1 MFAEIASCSL
11 AMQVKQ
17 QMLGSTGV
25 ELRTSLKAEC
35 DYSAKPRVDEST
47 GFVCG
52 SLIDL
57 LTCDHLHEEE
67 LDGEKTLL
75 SRVLKHW
82 VILLLILEDARAMN
96 ERP

>member
-1 MFAEIASCSL
+1 
-11 AMQVKQ
+11 
-17 QMLGSTGV
+17 MLGSTGV

-35 DYSAKPRVDEST
+35 DHSAKPRVDELT
-47 GFVCG
+47 GFVDG

-57 LTCDHLHEEE
+57 QTCDHLHEEE
-67 LDGEKTLL
+67 LNGVKILL

-82 VILLLILEDARAMN
+82 VDLLLIFEDARATN